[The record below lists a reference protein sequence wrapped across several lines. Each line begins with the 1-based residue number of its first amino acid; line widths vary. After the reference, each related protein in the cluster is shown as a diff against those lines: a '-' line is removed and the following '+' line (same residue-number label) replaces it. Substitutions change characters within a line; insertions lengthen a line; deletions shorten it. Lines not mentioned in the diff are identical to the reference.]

1 MSGVEEEMRQH
12 ATWLHP
18 LQADGAPGAKT
29 WVDAPPPSVRAQ
41 RRSRGREVQGRA
53 GGKEVG
59 EAGGPD
65 ASGPEGCSDGLAF
78 SELGS

>member
-1 MSGVEEEMRQH
+1 MRQR

-29 WVDAPPPSVRAQ
+29 RADAPPPRLSVRAQ

>member
-29 WVDAPPPSVRAQ
+29 RADARLSVRAQ

-59 EAGGPD
+59 EARGPD

>member
-1 MSGVEEEMRQH
+1 MPRGHVGGGHSRPMERQEQR
-12 ATWLHP
+12 LGRMP
-18 LQADGAPGAKT
+18 R
-29 WVDAPPPSVRAQ
+29 PPSVRAQ

>member
-1 MSGVEEEMRQH
+1 MRQH

-29 WVDAPPPSVRAQ
+29 RADAPAPPSVRAQ

>member
-1 MSGVEEEMRQH
+1 MSRGHVGGGHSRPMERQEQR
-12 ATWLHP
+12 LGRMP
-18 LQADGAPGAKT
+18 
-29 WVDAPPPSVRAQ
+29 APPPSVRAQ